1 MAVSGERAPAFSCK
15 NKALAWDKG
24 GNHVAALALEATL
37 LKVAS
42 RDVVSSTQ
50 APEVTE

>member
-1 MAVSGERAPAFSCK
+1 MAVSRERAPAFSSK

-42 RDVVSSTQ
+42 RDVVD
-50 APEVTE
+50 

>member
-1 MAVSGERAPAFSCK
+1 MAVSGETAPAFSCK

-24 GNHVAALALEATL
+24 GNPVAALALEATL

-42 RDVVSSTQ
+42 RDVVSSTH
-50 APEVTE
+50 APEVTG